1 MDGLL
6 SVDVNSYL
14 PDDLLVKVDRA
25 SMAVGLEAR
34 SPMVDHEFME
44 FAARLPAGMKM
55 TLLDR
60 KAIFKKALRKVLP
73 AAILD
78 RSKMGFGVPLDL
90 WMRGDWK
97 DLLHDVLLSRRALQR
112 GYFDAG
118 RLRRLIDEHG
128 AGARD
133 RHNQLWA
140 LLMLEVWHTTFIDRR
155 PQWSKG
161 KPTVL
166 NRANVTGANARN
178 GQI

>member
-1 MDGLL
+1 
-6 SVDVNSYL
+6 
-14 PDDLLVKVDRA
+14 
-25 SMAVGLEAR
+25 MAVALEAR

-55 TLLDR
+55 TLLTR

-73 AAILD
+73 DAILE

-90 WMRGDWK
+90 WMRGNWK
-97 DLLHDVLLSRRALQR
+97 DLLHDVLLSRRALER

-133 RHNQLWA
+133 CQNQLWA
-140 LLMLEVWHTTFIDRR
+140 LLMLEVWHRTFIDRR

-161 KPTVL
+161 KPTALV
-166 NRANVTGANARN
+166 RSNVTGANARY